1 MIKQTTINMGTK
13 FRDKNKEK
21 KRVKTYTMT
30 TASTSNISITKRD
43 GRKEPLDVNKIHFV
57 VEEACENLPGV
68 SASQI
73 EMNANIQFY
82 DGMTTKDIQN
92 VLVRSAN
99 DLISLETPNYQFAAA
114 RLLLYDV
121 RKEAHGQY
129 EHIPLLKLIIRN
141 VKLGVYDKAIVD
153 KYNKTEIKKLNT
165 WIRRERDLKF
175 TYAGLRQ
182 VCDKYL
188 VQDRSSG
195 QLYETPQ
202 DMYMM
207 IAATLFADYPVKTRL
222 SYVKKYYDAISL
234 HKINIPTPVMAG
246 VRTPVR
252 QFASCV
258 LVDIDDTLPS
268 IFSSDMAIGLYVA
281 RRAGIGINAGRIRGI
296 NSKIRG
302 GEVQHT
308 GVIPFLKKFE
318 STVRCCTQN
327 GVRGGNATVHFPI
340 WHPEIE
346 DILVLKNNKGTED
359 NRVRRMDYSIQISKL
374 FYERFIK
381 DEEITLMSPHNA
393 PGLYEAYGTDEFDDL
408 YEKYE
413 EDKTIP
419 KKAIKAQDL
428 FFDLLKERAET
439 GRIYIMNIDHCNTH
453 SSFKD
458 KVSMSNLCQEITL
471 PTTPIQHID
480 DDKGEIALCILSAI
494 NVGTLNDVSELQNL
508 CDISVR
514 ALDEIIDYQRY
525 PVKAAEVST
534 KARRS
539 LGIGYI
545 GLAHYLA
552 KQGVK
557 YNDPKAWEIVDRLSE
572 AFQYYLLRASC
583 NIAKEKGKCEG
594 FDKTKYADGLLPIDH
609 YKKTVDKIIPHK
621 QRMAWESLRKD
632 IAKHGLRH
640 STLSS
645 QMPSES
651 SSVVSNETNGIE
663 PPRALLSIKKSKKG
677 PLKQIV
683 PGYPK
688 LKNDYTLLWDMTS
701 NEGYINVVAVMQKY
715 FDQAISGNWS
725 YNPTQYEN
733 NEVPLS
739 IMAQDMLNA
748 YKYGWKTSYYQN
760 TYDFKGEEEDV
771 QPAGYKDTVETDDGE
786 DVELELSDKPIV
798 NGHAKVSV
806 EATVTA
812 DKDDDCD
819 ACTI

>member
-1 MIKQTTINMGTK
+1 MELNTSKETITNKSAIKIK
-13 FRDKNKEK
+13 
-21 KRVKTYTMT
+21 
-30 TASTSNISITKRD
+30 KRD
-43 GRKEPLDVNKIHFV
+43 GRLEDLDIDKIHFV
-57 VEEACENLPGV
+57 VEEACEDLAGV
-68 SASQI
+68 SSSQI
-73 EMNANIQFY
+73 EINANIQFY
-82 DGMTTKDIQN
+82 DGMTTKEVQQI
-92 VLVRSAN
+92 LVRSAN
-99 DLISLETPNYQFAAA
+99 DLISLEAPNYQYAAA
-114 RLLLYDV
+114 RLLSYDV

-129 EHIPLLKLIIRN
+129 EYMPLLKLIVRN
-141 VKLGVYDKAIVD
+141 IKAGVYDRGIVEQ
-153 KYNKTEIKKLNT
+153 YNKVEIKKMNT
-165 WIRRERDLKF
+165 WIKRERDLDF

-182 VCDKYL
+182 VVDKYL

-195 QLYETPQ
+195 DLFETPQ

-207 IAATLFADYPVKTRL
+207 IAATLFSNYSKKNRMA
-222 SYVKKYYDAISL
+222 YVKKYYDAISTF
-234 HKINIPTPVMAG
+234 KINIPTPVMAG
-246 VRTPVR
+246 VRTPIR

-258 LVDIDDTLPS
+258 LIDSDDTLPS

-296 NSKIRG
+296 NAKIRG

-327 GVRGGNATVHFPI
+327 GVRGGSATVHFPI
-340 WHPEIE
+340 WHQEIE

-359 NRVRRMDYSIQISKL
+359 NRVRKLDYSIQISKM
-374 FYERFIK
+374 FYERFIN
-381 DEEITLMSPHNA
+381 EEDISLFSPHDV
-393 PGLYEAYGTDEFDDL
+393 PGLYDAFGTDKFDAMYKK
-408 YEKYE
+408 YEK
-413 EDKTIP
+413 DSSIKKKSIP
-419 KKAIKAQDL
+419 AQEL
-428 FFDLLKERAET
+428 FSDLLKERAET
-439 GRIYIMNIDHCNTH
+439 GRIYIMNIDHANTH

-471 PTTPIQHID
+471 PTTPINAID
-480 DDKGEIALCILSAI
+480 DAEGEIALCILSAI
-494 NVGTLNDVSELQNL
+494 NVGQLNNLEDLENL
-508 CDISVR
+508 CDLAVR
-514 ALDEIIDYQRY
+514 ALEEIIEYQDY

-534 KARRS
+534 KSRRS

-552 KQGVK
+552 KQGFK
-557 YNDPKAWEIVDRLSE
+557 YSDKGAWDSVDRLTE
-572 AFQYYLLRASC
+572 AFQYYLLRAS
-583 NIAKEKGKCEG
+583 NDIAQEKGKCDG
-594 FDKTKYADGLLPIDH
+594 FDSTKYADGLLPIDH
-609 YKKTVDKIIPHK
+609 YKKEIDEIVPHK

-640 STLSS
+640 STLSA

-683 PGYPK
+683 PGFPK
-688 LKNDYTLLWDMTS
+688 LKNAYTLLWDMP
-701 NEGYINVVAVMQKY
+701 NNQGYINVVAMMQKY

-725 YNPTQYEN
+725 YNPLQYDN
-733 NEVPLS
+733 NEVPIS
-739 IMAQDMLNA
+739 AMAQDMLSA

-771 QPAGYKDTVETDDGE
+771 QPAGIDVQPEPEQLNGVHINGDATVEEQLADLEDGE
-786 DVELELSDKPIV
+786 
-798 NGHAKVSV
+798 
-806 EATVTA
+806 
-812 DKDDDCD
+812 CD

>member
-1 MIKQTTINMGTK
+1 MDTTKTKIKTK
-13 FRDKNKEK
+13 NIKG
-21 KRVKTYTMT
+21 VMT
-30 TASTSNISITKRD
+30 TTNSSTIKVQKRD
-43 GRKEPLDVNKIHFV
+43 GRLEPLDINKIHFV
-57 VEEACENLPGV
+57 VEEACDGLTGV
-68 SASQI
+68 SSSQI

-99 DLISLETPNYQFAAA
+99 DLISLETPNYQYAAA
-114 RLLLYDV
+114 RLLSYDV

-129 EHIPLLKLIIRN
+129 EYIPLLKLVLRNIR
-141 VKLGVYDKAIVD
+141 LGVYDKGIVE
-153 KYNKTEIKKLNT
+153 KYSKTDIKKFNT
-165 WIRRERDLKF
+165 WIRRDRDLNF

-182 VCDKYL
+182 IVDKYL

-207 IAATLFADYPVKTRL
+207 IAATLFADYPTKTRM
-222 SYVKKYYDAISL
+222 SYVKKYYDAISQ

-246 VRTPVR
+246 VRTPIR

-258 LVDIDDTLPS
+258 LVDSDDTLPS

-318 STVRCCTQN
+318 ATVRCCTQN

-374 FYERFIK
+374 FYERFMN
-381 DEEITLMSPHNA
+381 EEDISLISPHQA
-393 PGLYEAYGTDEFDDL
+393 PGLYEAFGTEEFDDL
-408 YEKYE
+408 YLKYE
-413 EDKTIP
+413 KDKTIP
-419 KKAIKAQDL
+419 KKTVKAQDL

-439 GRIYIMNIDHCNTH
+439 GRVYIMNIDHANSH

-480 DDKGEIALCILSAI
+480 DDTGEIALCILSAI
-494 NVGTLNDVSELQNL
+494 NVGGLKDLSELENL
-508 CDISVR
+508 CDLSVR
-514 ALDEIIDYQRY
+514 ALDQIIDYQDY

-552 KQGVK
+552 KNGVQ
-557 YNDPKAWEIVDRLSE
+557 YSDPKAWELVDRLSE
-572 AFQYYLLRASC
+572 AFQFNLLRASC
-583 NIAKEKGKCEG
+583 NLAEEKGKCEG
-594 FDKTKYADGLLPIDH
+594 FERTKYADGLLPIDH
-609 YKKTVDKIIPHK
+609 YKKEIDEIVPHK
-621 QRMAWESLRKD
+621 QRMAWETLRKD

-640 STLSS
+640 STLSA

-683 PGYPK
+683 PGFPK
-688 LKNDYTLLWDMTS
+688 LKNDYTLLWDMPS
-701 NEGYINVVAVMQKY
+701 NQGYINVVAMMQKY

-725 YNPTQYEN
+725 YNPLQYEN

-739 IMAQDMLNA
+739 AMAQDMLMA

-760 TYDFKGEEEDV
+760 TYDFKGEEEEV
-771 QPAGYKDTVETDDGE
+771 QPAGIGATVVEDEGE
-786 DVELELSDKPIV
+786 DVILEPENPELVNGV
-798 NGHAKVSV
+798 NGHDRIS
-806 EATVTA
+806 TTA
-812 DKDDDCD
+812 DDDGGECE

>member
-1 MIKQTTINMGTK
+1 MLKTVSSLDKKNQLNTAIQKTQIK
-13 FRDKNKEK
+13 KEK
-21 KRVKTYTMT
+21 YKNLMPNTNS
-30 TASTSNISITKRD
+30 STIKVQKRD
-43 GRKEPLDVNKIHFV
+43 GQLEILDINKIHFV
-57 VEEACENLPGV
+57 VEEACEGLTGV
-68 SASQI
+68 SSSQI

-99 DLISLETPNYQFAAA
+99 DLISLDAPNYQYAAA
-114 RLLLYDV
+114 RLLSYDV

-129 EHIPLLKLIIRN
+129 EYIPLLKLILRNIR
-141 VKLGVYDKAIVD
+141 LGVYDKGILE
-153 KYNKTEIKKLNT
+153 KYTKTEIKKFNT
-165 WIRRERDLKF
+165 WIKRDRDLKF

-182 VCDKYL
+182 ICDKYL
-188 VQDRSSG
+188 VQDRSTG

-207 IAATLFADYPVKTRL
+207 IAATLFAEYPSKTRL
-222 SYVKKYYDAISL
+222 GYVKKYYDAISQ

-246 VRTPVR
+246 VRTPIR

-258 LVDIDDTLPS
+258 LVDTDDTLSS

-296 NSKIRG
+296 NSRIRG

-308 GVIPFLKKFE
+308 GVVPFLKKFE
-318 STVRCCTQN
+318 ATVRCCTQN
-327 GVRGGNATVHFPI
+327 GVRGGSATVHFPI

-359 NRVRRMDYSIQISKL
+359 NRVRKLDYSIQITKL
-374 FYERFIK
+374 FYERFMN
-381 DEEITLMSPHNA
+381 EEDITLISPHQA
-393 PGLYEAYGTDEFDDL
+393 PGLYEAFGTEDFDDL
-408 YEKYE
+408 YLKYE
-413 EDKTIP
+413 ADKTIP
-419 KKAIKAQDL
+419 KKTVPAQDL
-428 FFDLLKERAET
+428 FGDLLKERAET
-439 GRIYIMNIDHCNTH
+439 GRIYIMNLDHCNSH

-471 PTTPIQHID
+471 PTTPIQDIHD
-480 DDKGEIALCILSAI
+480 DQGEIALCILSAV
-494 NVGTLNDVSELQNL
+494 NVGGLNDLGELENI
-508 CDISVR
+508 CDLAVR
-514 ALDEIIDYQRY
+514 ALEQIIDYQDY

-534 KARRS
+534 KKRRS

-552 KQGVK
+552 KNGVK
-557 YNDPKAWEIVDRLSE
+557 YSDPKAWDLVDRLSE
-572 AFQYYLLRASC
+572 AFQYHLLKASN

-594 FDKTKYADGLLPIDH
+594 FDRTKYADGLLPIDH
-609 YKKTVDKIIPHK
+609 YKKDVDKIVPHK
-621 QRMAWESLRKD
+621 QRMAWEALRKD

-640 STLSS
+640 STLSA

-677 PLKQIV
+677 PLKQIA
-683 PGYPK
+683 PGFPK
-688 LKNDYTLLWDMTS
+688 LKNDYTLLWDMPDNT
-701 NEGYINVVAVMQKY
+701 GYINVVAMMQKY

-725 YNPTQYEN
+725 YNPTHFEN

-739 IMAQDMLNA
+739 VMANDMLTA
-748 YKYGWKTSYYQN
+748 YKLGWKTSYYQN
-760 TYDFKGEEEDV
+760 TYDFKGDDEDV
-771 QPAGYKDTVETDDGE
+771 QPAGLSATIDTDDGE
-786 DVELELSDKPIV
+786 DVELPENLIS
-798 NGHAKVSV
+798 
-806 EATVTA
+806 TVA
-812 DKDDDCD
+812 DIDGEDCD

>member
-1 MIKQTTINMGTK
+1 MDTTKTIIKQKKYKDLMPNTNSSTIQ
-13 FRDKNKEK
+13 
-21 KRVKTYTMT
+21 VQ
-30 TASTSNISITKRD
+30 KRD
-43 GRKEPLDVNKIHFV
+43 GRLEPLDINKIHFV
-57 VEEACENLPGV
+57 VEEACEGLAGV
-68 SASQI
+68 SSSQI

-114 RLLLYDV
+114 RLLSYDV

-129 EHIPLLKLIIRN
+129 EYIPLLKLILRNIR
-141 VKLGVYDKAIVD
+141 LGVYDKGILD

-165 WIRRERDLKF
+165 WIRRDRDLKF

-182 VCDKYL
+182 ICDKYL
-188 VQDRSSG
+188 VQDRSTG

-207 IAATLFADYPVKTRL
+207 IAATLFADYPEKTRL
-222 SYVKKYYDAISL
+222 QYVKKYYDAISL

-246 VRTPVR
+246 VRTPIR

-258 LVDIDDTLPS
+258 LVDSDDTLPS

-359 NRVRRMDYSIQISKL
+359 NRVRRMDYSIQISKM
-374 FYERFIK
+374 FYERFMN
-381 DEEITLMSPHNA
+381 EEDITLISPHMA
-393 PGLYEAYGTDEFDDL
+393 PGLYEAFGTPDFDDL
-408 YEKYE
+408 YLKYE
-413 EDKTIP
+413 ADKTIP
-419 KKAIKAQDL
+419 KKTVPAQDL

-439 GRIYIMNIDHCNTH
+439 GRIYIMNLDHCNSH

-471 PTTPIQHID
+471 PTTPIQDIHD
-480 DDKGEIALCILSAI
+480 DQGEIALCILSAI
-494 NVGTLNDVSELQNL
+494 NVGQLGELGELENL
-508 CDISVR
+508 CDLSVR
-514 ALDEIIDYQRY
+514 ALEQIIDYQDY

-534 KARRS
+534 KRRRS

-552 KQGVK
+552 KNGVK
-557 YNDPKAWEIVDRLSE
+557 YNEKGAWELVDRLSE

-583 NIAKEKGKCEG
+583 DIAMEKGKCEG
-594 FDKTKYADGLLPIDH
+594 FERTKYADGLLPIDH
-609 YKKTVDKIIPHK
+609 YKKEVDEIVPHK

-632 IAKHGLRH
+632 IAKYGLRH
-640 STLSS
+640 STLSA

-663 PPRALLSIKKSKKG
+663 PPRAMLSIKKSKKG
-677 PLKQIV
+677 PLKQIA
-683 PGYPK
+683 PGFPK
-688 LKNDYTLLWDMTS
+688 LKNDYTLLWDMPDNT
-701 NEGYINVVAVMQKY
+701 GYINVVAMMQKY

-725 YNPTQYEN
+725 YNPLHYEN

-739 IMAQDMLNA
+739 AMAQDMLTA

-771 QPAGYKDTVETDDGE
+771 QPAGIGSSTEDEGE
-786 DVELELSDKPIV
+786 DVILEPE
-798 NGHAKVSV
+798 NEV
-806 EATVTA
+806 EQISTA
-812 DKDDDCD
+812 ADDDGACD

>member
-1 MIKQTTINMGTK
+1 MDTIKTKLNRKNYKVLMPNTNSSTIQ
-13 FRDKNKEK
+13 
-21 KRVKTYTMT
+21 VQ
-30 TASTSNISITKRD
+30 KRD
-43 GRKEPLDVNKIHFV
+43 GRSEPLDINKIHFV
-57 VEEACENLPGV
+57 VEEACEGLAGV
-68 SASQI
+68 SSSQI

-99 DLISLETPNYQFAAA
+99 DLISLEAPNYQFAAA
-114 RLLLYDV
+114 RLLSYDV

-129 EHIPLLKLIIRN
+129 EYIPLLKLILRNIR
-141 VKLGVYDKAIVD
+141 LGVYDKGILD

-165 WIRRERDLKF
+165 WIRRDRDLKF

-182 VCDKYL
+182 ICDKYL
-188 VQDRSSG
+188 VQDRSTG

-207 IAATLFADYPVKTRL
+207 IAATLFAEYPEKTRMG
-222 SYVKKYYDAISL
+222 YVKRYYDAISQ

-246 VRTPVR
+246 VRTPIR

-258 LVDIDDTLPS
+258 LVDSDDTLPS

-374 FYERFIK
+374 FYERFMN
-381 DEEITLMSPHNA
+381 EEDITLISPHMA
-393 PGLYEAYGTDEFDDL
+393 PGLYEAFGTPEFDDL
-408 YEKYE
+408 YLKYE

-419 KKAIKAQDL
+419 KKTVPAQDL

-439 GRIYIMNIDHCNTH
+439 GRIYIMNLDHCNSH

-471 PTTPIQHID
+471 PTTPIQDIHD
-480 DDKGEIALCILSAI
+480 DQGEIALCILSAI
-494 NVGTLNDVSELQNL
+494 NVGQLGELSELENL
-508 CDISVR
+508 CDLSVR
-514 ALDEIIDYQRY
+514 ALEQIIDYQDY

-534 KARRS
+534 KKRRS

-552 KQGVK
+552 KNGVK
-557 YNDPKAWEIVDRLSE
+557 YNEKGAWELVDRLSE

-583 NIAKEKGKCEG
+583 NIAMEKGKCEG
-594 FDKTKYADGLLPIDH
+594 FERTKYADGLLPIDH
-609 YKKTVDKIIPHK
+609 YKKEVDEIVPHK

-640 STLSS
+640 STLSA

-663 PPRALLSIKKSKKG
+663 PPRAMLQIKKSKKG
-677 PLKQIV
+677 PLKQIA
-683 PGYPK
+683 PGFPK
-688 LKNDYTLLWDMTS
+688 LKNDYTLLWDMPDNT
-701 NEGYINVVAVMQKY
+701 GYINVVAMMQKY

-725 YNPTQYEN
+725 YNPLHYEN

-739 IMAQDMLNA
+739 AMAQDMLTA

-771 QPAGYKDTVETDDGE
+771 QPAGIGSTIDDEGE
-786 DVELELSDKPIV
+786 DVILEPENDPQQIS
-798 NGHAKVSV
+798 
-806 EATVTA
+806 TA
-812 DKDDDCD
+812 ADGDGECE